1 MEVYPLSIPTIDWD
15 NYIDTYQ
22 AAFGVSPAAQTDS
35 AGMKNDSPATFVASL
50 DFENTVSPNDALRRA
65 AKTMILEHSF
75 CSFIYIGEDD
85 LLNSQPLRLVSIAKR
100 QIKKDQYYA
109 IITGNIFQW
118 RQVLFSVEFHSTPE
132 IDEFGNE
139 IKTFLTQAGFK
150 EAISYE

>member
-1 MEVYPLSIPTIDWD
+1 MEVFPLSIPTIDWD

-35 AGMKNDSPATFVASL
+35 AGMKNDLPATFVATL
-50 DFENTVSPNDALRRA
+50 DFENIISPNDALRKA

-75 CSFIYIGEDD
+75 CSFIYVGDEE
-85 LLNSQPLRLVSIAKR
+85 LLNSQPLRLVSIARR

-118 RQVLFSVEFHSTPE
+118 RQMLFSGEYYPSDEINEFTH
-132 IDEFGNE
+132 E